1 MKHYNDRSLIAKNSI
16 SNSYTIIF
24 ETGFHLEYFS
34 AKPIV
39 NNSSIYKLMAA
50 AVDEDN
56 KSIYESHQLNQN
68 IFKLDLPQPEIYFQT
83 VLIYAVP
90 IPQNAS
96 ETGIHLGN
104 TMLNTSSYTS
114 SHGVQEQTAHGFSVS
129 GDNSTDITTNGTSE
143 ETGQTSVTN
152 DSQLNNSGRLPTNQI
167 QEDPSQNVG
176 PGNDQINTSV
186 DSIDHEPLEAG
197 RTQTTDDT
205 QVQTC
210 SDTGSHRSQAEPDQ
224 TLADQLR
231 LGTLRFIMS

>member
-1 MKHYNDRSLIAKNSI
+1 
-16 SNSYTIIF
+16 
-24 ETGFHLEYFS
+24 
-34 AKPIV
+34 
-39 NNSSIYKLMAA
+39 MAA

-129 GDNSTDITTNGTSE
+129 GDNSTDITTN
-143 ETGQTSVTN
+143 
-152 DSQLNNSGRLPTNQI
+152 
-167 QEDPSQNVG
+167 
-176 PGNDQINTSV
+176 
-186 DSIDHEPLEAG
+186 EPVK
-197 RTQTTDDT
+197 R
-205 QVQTC
+205 
-210 SDTGSHRSQAEPDQ
+210 QARHQ
-224 TLADQLR
+224 
-231 LGTLRFIMS
+231 

>member
-1 MKHYNDRSLIAKNSI
+1 M
-16 SNSYTIIF
+16 
-24 ETGFHLEYFS
+24 EYFS
-34 AKPIV
+34 AKPII
-39 NNSSIYKLMAA
+39 NNSSIYKLTAA
-50 AVDEDN
+50 AVDGDN
-56 KSIYESHQLNQN
+56 KSIYESHQLSQN

-90 IPQNAS
+90 IPQ
-96 ETGIHLGN
+96 IHLGD

-152 DSQLNNSGRLPTNQI
+152 NSQLNNSGCLPTNQI

-176 PGNDQINTSV
+176 PGNVQINTSV
-186 DSIDHEPLEAG
+186 DSIAHEPLEAG

-210 SDTGSHRSQAEPDQ
+210 SNTGSHRSQAEPDQ